1 MIEVSVTLISAVDGK
16 RTQLGLMHIA
26 NDAAETVYNPRFG
39 SYDAVSYRGR
49 GKQLERQSPIKRGK
63 VVHWPREAY
72 HVWNLVRMCLT
83 SLGYTQ
89 GQQTCYVCM
98 TERQGK

>member
-1 MIEVSVTLISAVDGK
+1 MIEVSVTLISAVDG
-16 RTQLGLMHIA
+16 RREQLALVHIT
-26 NDAAETVYNPRFG
+26 NEGTETVHNPRFG
-39 SYDAVSYRGR
+39 SYAAVSYRGR
-49 GKQLERQSPIKRGK
+49 GAQLEKLSPIKRGK

-89 GQQTCYVCM
+89 GQLTCHPCKS
-98 TERQGK
+98 ERQT